1 MSFINIISF
10 EEIFIEGSEDEEE
23 NSQIE
28 ETKEE
33 NEENSIDEQSQEKYF
48 TNITPENIHELNDY
62 KASNLD
68 DSEDKWKTYLYIG
81 INGELRKRLDEMI
94 LKSEYKDFFEG
105 LKYEY
110 GFGVE
115 KDLKKALTIYL
126 KSSILDTKNYLSMTR
141 LYDIFRNDYNKFH
154 IKKDKNLEMVFLFKS
169 VAYYPL
175 TFIVHESNIR
185 FPLNPI
191 SSFCKFLQS
200 NLLIVENIEEK
211 ILTYIDGLMKID
223 LYRKIISQ
231 RDCNL
236 IKGFIEAFLW
246 SYDIGG
252 SKTSYDTLIALSY
265 DNFDEATFKLAS
277 IYLNQLKKIK
287 KKEKEK
293 NNKDKEKNNK
303 DKEKENLCNKEE
315 LISKI
320 FDLFQLLVENKYY
333 PAYAD
338 YGYFLF
344 NEMGLFDE
352 ALQILK
358 EGYEHNQ
365 YNCALYYFHAF
376 TKSYNLK
383 IYDLKG
389 FDKNK
394 FINILQAL
402 IDSFILG
409 QTNSLHNLF
418 DFVYIIGK
426 KYDLRKELS
435 NKYMKYFNEIAEL
448 CLSFIDNENGEINCK
463 RYSPIDTEDVKHAAY
478 HALVFI
484 YMYGLTTK
492 YKKDLFK
499 AENYIKE
506 VIKFNEAS
514 EPFYTR
520 LLYKIKQKLINVGA
534 LEDGDEVKL
543 LEKKVFN
550 LYEKNKDYEY
560 YGNSY
565 YYYFGRLYEYGI
577 GTKKDLNMAYSYYL
591 KGCKPLYNLFSSFI
605 IVYKRYLSLKKV
617 DLEKF
622 DHLNPNKIS
631 KIKYNV
637 IFRLSTGK
645 NINLLINEKMKI
657 SQIKNELYKKQEL
670 QRLRIKCFL
679 FGGDNLV
686 NNETI
691 GKYEIK
697 KDQVVLVM
705 VEDKSEIL
713 STE

>member
-1 MSFINIISF
+1 MSFINIFSF
-10 EEIFIEGSEDEEE
+10 EEIFVELSDEEE
-23 NSQIE
+23 EVSQIE
-28 ETKEE
+28 EKKEE
-33 NEENSIDEQSQEKYF
+33 IEENSIEEQNQEKFF
-48 TNITPENIHELNDY
+48 TEITPENINELNDY
-62 KASNLD
+62 KANNLD

-94 LKSEYKDFFEG
+94 MKSEYKDFFEG

-115 KDLKKALTIYL
+115 KDLKKALTTYL
-126 KSSILDTKNYLSMTR
+126 KSAILDSKNYLSMTR
-141 LYDIFRNDYNKFH
+141 LYDIFRNDYNKFN
-154 IKKDKNLEMVFLFKS
+154 IKKDKNLEMAFLFKS
-169 VAYYPL
+169 IAYYPL
-175 TFIVHESNIR
+175 ATTIHNSNVR

-191 SSFCKFLQS
+191 SSLLMFLQN
-200 NLLIVENIEEK
+200 NLFIVDQIEKK
-211 ILTYIDGLMKID
+211 ILSYIDELMKVD

-231 RDCNL
+231 KDCNL
-236 IKGFIEAFLW
+236 IKGFIEGFLW

-265 DNFDEATFKLAS
+265 ENFDEATFKLAS

-287 KKEKEK
+287 EKE
-293 NNKDKEKNNK
+293 NEKNDK
-303 DKEKENLCNKEE
+303 DKEKEKENPLNKEE
-315 LISKI
+315 LITKI
-320 FDLFQLLVENKYY
+320 YDLFQLLVENKYY

-338 YGYFLF
+338 CGYFLF
-344 NEMGLFDE
+344 NEMGMFDE

-365 YNCALYYFHAF
+365 YNCAIYYFHAF
-376 TKSYNLK
+376 TKSDNLK
-383 IYDLKG
+383 IYDPKN

-394 FINILQAL
+394 FIDITQAL

-418 DFVYIIGK
+418 DFIYIIGK
-426 KYDLRKELS
+426 KYDLKKELS
-435 NKYMKYFNEIAEL
+435 FKYMNYLNEIAEL
-448 CLSFIDNENGEINCK
+448 CLSFIDIKNGENNCK
-463 RYSPIDTEDVKHAAY
+463 RYSPIDIDDVKHSAY
-478 HALVFI
+478 HALGFI

-506 VIKFNEAS
+506 AIKYNEAS

-520 LLYKIKQKLINVGA
+520 LLYKIKHKLFNVGA
-534 LEDGDEVKL
+534 IEDGNELKL

-550 LYEKNKDYEY
+550 LYEKNKDYEF

-577 GTKKDLNMAYSYYL
+577 GTKKDLNMAYSYYS
-591 KGCKPLYNLFSSFI
+591 KGCNPLHHLFDSFI

-622 DHLNPNKIS
+622 DHLNPNKMS

-645 NINLLINEKMKI
+645 SINLLINEKMKI
-657 SQIKNELYKKQEL
+657 NQIKNELYKKQDL

-679 FGGDNLV
+679 FGGETLKNS
-686 NNETI
+686 ETI

-705 VEDKSEIL
+705 VDDKSEIM
-713 STE
+713 STG